1 MDWQGEQPTDVT
13 PFQFQELKGGA
24 TDVFATA
31 KEIELL
37 KKILAIVCQQFPLTP
52 LQNLLRLSDEVVA
65 FPDDFIDL
73 FNPAHLGEQGGI
85 EIVGNPVGAPG
96 QFRLDHLDGLDHGE
110 IVLHLGVFQIE
121 LLPVS
126 LEAIADLLERPTQI
140 LDLTIVEGGKI
151 RGILGLTIDQKQ

>member
-37 KKILAIVCQQFPLTP
+37 KKILAIVSQQFPLTP

-85 EIVGNPVGAPG
+85 EIVGNPIGAPG
-96 QFRLDHLDGLDHGE
+96 
-110 IVLHLGVFQIE
+110 
-121 LLPVS
+121 
-126 LEAIADLLERPTQI
+126 
-140 LDLTIVEGGKI
+140 
-151 RGILGLTIDQKQ
+151 